1 MCREREFVCQI
12 YPFKTHNFQ
21 SISLPLPM
29 VLTSDHINNFCFD
42 VFPSGEEK
50 FITFSEAQRA
60 KYPPWSKICKLI
72 KVNFFFF
79 FLPASIL
86 SYYRTVKISRNVG
99 LVRETDGKFVTQFKQ
114 LFVSLN
120 EIGEIVAWKLTNST
134 ALSEVEDLLI
144 DLKKRNLVKGKTVE
158 LVCVDDCC
166 HVRNTYGIWNN
177 ISWSRRQT

>member
-1 MCREREFVCQI
+1 M
-12 YPFKTHNFQ
+12 
-21 SISLPLPM
+21 
-29 VLTSDHINNFCFD
+29 
-42 VFPSGEEK
+42 
-50 FITFSEAQRA
+50 
-60 KYPPWSKICKLI
+60 
-72 KVNFFFF
+72 
-79 FLPASIL
+79 